1 MTYWELRAMSL
12 VGLTSNLSPRREV
25 RAAEA
30 IAAAAARNKAK
41 LTDPAAVPAGN
52 RVDANATKVGS
63 SAGAAEAAQVG
74 AAHSG

>member
-52 RVDANATKVGS
+52 RVDANATK
-63 SAGAAEAAQVG
+63 AGAGAGALEAEPASTV
-74 AAHSG
+74 HSR